1 METTKRCPHCGA
13 TLPEGSLY
21 CFKCGTKL
29 ETFDDSDINY
39 SQFTDHTNSSV
50 DPQDQN
56 IPIDDLLGQTHV
68 INSLMS
74 ELDDIVKGDG
84 SDLPVT
90 PSVKQIKQEEPII
103 HSAPSAKQTP
113 VTSNKVE
120 ETSPFAWE
128 IPSFSPSNS
137 SDSFEET
144 EEEPVQEEDTH
155 EVPERPVLSRSA
167 RHKRLEDTD
176 PYDVSSPSTYDEE
189 DDEDHTVPPV
199 KKEKPKKRKS
209 FFFVDDDDE
218 EEYEEETEE
227 TPTIKKEKVKKHKSF
242 LFEDEDDDEYD
253 DEEDFEDEYEEKHI
267 WPIVLGV
274 ILLIIVGGTVLLV
287 FFKPDIINKGIDG
300 VNNIFH
306 TEIKHLGATEEP
318 LETITPV
325 TPTPEAIDTTIY
337 DADHNYFSSVSHL
350 YVSFYGEYINAYNS
364 GDIQSLN
371 HVTDSL
377 KAEIQ
382 DRYTNYNSGLGFE
395 SKYTYVDLD
404 SYVISDVQDDGY
416 YNISFNTYQENRC
429 WDKETNEEKD
439 NNPTMAISMRYNPET
454 GDYYL
459 SAMKIDSGVV
469 LGTNMI
475 DITNW

>member
-29 ETFDDSDINY
+29 EILDDSDINY
-39 SQFTDHTNSSV
+39 SQFANDANTSV

-84 SDLPVT
+84 TDLPVM
-90 PSVKQIKQEEPII
+90 PSVKQVKDEEPVM
-103 HSAPSAKQTP
+103 PSTPVEKPAKQ
-113 VTSNKVE
+113 VNKVE

-128 IPSFSPSNS
+128 IPSFSPTSNVS
-137 SDSFEET
+137 EET
-144 EEEPVQEEDTH
+144 EEETIQEDTRD
-155 EVPERPVLSRSA
+155 VPERPVLSRSA
-167 RHKRLEDTD
+167 RRKQLEDTD
-176 PYDVSSPSTYDEE
+176 PYDVSSPSTFE
-189 DDEDHTVPPV
+189 DDEEDHTVPPV
-199 KKEKPKKRKS
+199 KKEKAKKRKS
-209 FFFVDDDDE
+209 FFFMDDDDE
-218 EEYEEETEE
+218 DEEYEEETEE
-227 TPTIKKEKVKKHKSF
+227 TPTIKKEKAKKHKSF
-242 LFEDEDDDEYD
+242 LFEDEDDEDYD

-274 ILLIIVGGTVLLV
+274 ILLIIVVGTVLLV
-287 FFKPDIINKGIDG
+287 FFKPSIINKGIDG

-337 DADHNYFSSVSHL
+337 DAEHNYFSSVSHL
-350 YVSFYGEYINAYNS
+350 YVSFYAEYINAYNT

-395 SKYTYVDLD
+395 SQYTYVDLD
-404 SYVISDVQDDGY
+404 SYVISDVQEDGY

>member
-1 METTKRCPHCGA
+1 METTNRCPHCGA

-29 ETFDDSDINY
+29 EILDDSDINY
-39 SQFTDHTNSSV
+39 SQFTDHTNASV

-90 PSVKQIKQEEPII
+90 PSVKQVKQDEPII
-103 HSAPSAKQTP
+103 SSAPIQKTTP
-113 VTSNKVE
+113 TTNKVE

-128 IPSFSPSNS
+128 IPSFSPTTSNEV
-137 SDSFEET
+137 FEDT
-144 EEEPVQEEDTH
+144 EEEPVQEDTH
-155 EVPERPVLSRSA
+155 EVPERKVLSRSA
-167 RHKRLEDTD
+167 RRKQLEDTD
-176 PYDVSSPSTYDEE
+176 PYDVSSPSTFED

-209 FFFVDDDDE
+209 FFFVDDDDDE
-218 EEYEEETEE
+218 EEDDYEET
-227 TPTIKKEKVKKHKSF
+227 TPKAIKKEKNKKHKSF
-242 LFEDEDDDEYD
+242 LFEDEDDEEYD
-253 DEEDFEDEYEEKHI
+253 DEDDFEDEYEEKHV

-274 ILLIIVGGTVLLV
+274 ILLIIVVGTVLLV
-287 FFKPDIINKGIDG
+287 FFKPSIINKGIDG
-300 VNNIFH
+300 VNGIFH
-306 TEIKHLGATEEP
+306 TEIKHIGATEEP

-337 DADHNYFSSVSHL
+337 DEDHSYFSSVSHL
-350 YVSFYGEYINAYNS
+350 YVSFYADYINAYNS
-364 GDIQSLN
+364 GDIQSLG

-377 KAEIQ
+377 RLEIQ

-395 SKYTYVDLD
+395 AKYTYVDLD
-404 SYVISDVQDDGY
+404 SYVVSEVQEDGY

-459 SAMKIDSGVV
+459 SAMKIDGSVV